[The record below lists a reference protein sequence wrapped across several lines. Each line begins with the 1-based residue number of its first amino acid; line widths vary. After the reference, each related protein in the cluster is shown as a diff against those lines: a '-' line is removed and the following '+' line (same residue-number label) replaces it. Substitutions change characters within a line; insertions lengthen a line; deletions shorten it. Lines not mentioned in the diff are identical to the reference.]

1 MKILFH
7 QNYEDLPEIDEEL
20 RVPTVKEDLK
30 KTRLALEVA
39 YAGFDHALD
48 VDMVDSYIYQINAL
62 QKRYAYLL
70 SQAAAEAEGAKDA
83 SDAKSPVRTRI
94 GHVFS

>member
-1 MKILFH
+1 MKIFFH
-7 QNYEDLPEIDEEL
+7 QNYEDLPEIEEEL

-39 YAGFDHALD
+39 YAGFDQAVD
-48 VDMVDSYIYQINAL
+48 IDMVDSYIYQINAL

-70 SQAAAEAEGAKDA
+70 SQAATEAGGATEA
-83 SDAKSPVRTRI
+83 SNAKSPVRARV